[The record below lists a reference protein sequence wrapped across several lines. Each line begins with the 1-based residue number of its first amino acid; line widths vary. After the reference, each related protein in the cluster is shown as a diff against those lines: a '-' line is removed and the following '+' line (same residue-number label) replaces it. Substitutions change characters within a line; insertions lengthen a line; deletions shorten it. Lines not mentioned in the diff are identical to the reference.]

1 MKASIAKQNSNSLVE
16 GFYQNG
22 RGLRSTDLKNYT
34 SGDHEHDGF
43 EEIVTAIL
51 TSAMN
56 EAGISDDRWK
66 IDGRYFNPEDVE
78 AEVKLFIKSLIEQ
91 RKDFIKEKGM
101 EAVGPLMG
109 PVMGKFRGKMDG
121 KKINSLLMERIKEI
135 L

>member
-1 MKASIAKQNSNSLVE
+1 MLHLIPNLNPSKFQITDEDITHVTRLVSDGKIAKEGIEEALV
-16 GFYQNG
+16 
-22 RGLRSTDLKNYT
+22 KT
-34 SGDHEHDGF
+34 SKG
-43 EEIVTAIL
+43 EEITL
-51 TSAMN
+51 NT
-56 EAGISDDRWK
+56 K
-66 IDGRYFNPEDVE
+66 DVE

-135 L
+135 LYD